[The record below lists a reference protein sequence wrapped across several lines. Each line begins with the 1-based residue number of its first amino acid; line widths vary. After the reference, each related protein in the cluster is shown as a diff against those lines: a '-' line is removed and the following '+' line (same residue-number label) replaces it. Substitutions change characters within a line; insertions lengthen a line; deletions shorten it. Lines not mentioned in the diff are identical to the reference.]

1 MKKLRIAAV
10 LTSALMTAALCGCV
24 DQHPEENSKAESGSV
39 TNADDLRIAATSPAV
54 ADRCDKLD
62 IDLVC
67 VCSSTVSTIPDRY
80 KDATQLGTAM
90 NPDTEILASLDLD
103 WILSPSSLESD
114 LQPKYAA
121 IKTKSAFL
129 NLKSVEGMYKS
140 IEELG
145 EMFDR
150 QEQAQKLVDEYTSFM
165 NKYKNKNKGKES
177 PKVLVL
183 MGLPGSYIVATDNSY
198 VGSLVKLAGGTNV
211 YGDGGGQEFLN
222 ANTEDMETKDPDIIV
237 RCAHALPDEV
247 VEMFNEEFSA
257 NDIWKHFRAVQE
269 GKVYDL
275 SYEYFGM
282 SAGFDY
288 PQALDELQPILYG
301 DQS

>member
-1 MKKLRIAAV
+1 MKKVKMLSV
-10 LTSALMTAALCGCV
+10 LAALVLAVSMCGCV
-24 DQHPEENSKAESGSV
+24 DQHPDESSDAASSTEQTAEYK
-39 TNADDLRIAATSPAV
+39 LAATSPAV
-54 ADRCDKLD
+54 VDICDKLD
-62 IDLVC
+62 LDLAGVC
-67 VCSSTVSTIPDRY
+67 TSSLSTIPERY
-80 KDATQLGTAM
+80 DSAEKLGTAM
-90 NPDTEILASLDLD
+90 SPDTEILASLDLD
-103 WILSPSSLESD
+103 YILSPSSLEED

-121 IKTKSAFL
+121 IKTKSVFL

-150 QEQAQKLVDEYTSFM
+150 EQQAQKLIDEYTAFM
-165 NKYKNKNKGKES
+165 DEYKTKNQGKES

-211 YGDGGGQEFLN
+211 YGDGEGQEFLN
-222 ANTEDMETKDPDIIV
+222 ANTEDMQTKDPDIIL
-237 RCAHALPDEV
+237 RCAHALPDDV
-247 VEMFNEEFSA
+247 VEMFNEEFA
-257 NDIWKHFRAVQE
+257 TNDIWKHFRAVQD

-301 DQS
+301 E